1 VENVVVIGAGYVGLV
16 TGASLAATGQKVTV
30 VEIDKARREAL
41 LDGESPIYE
50 PGLDD
55 LLVQVRDSGHFR
67 VIENLEEALRTPALV
82 IVAVGT
88 PPLPDGRADLTA
100 LQVVAN
106 SVKAHAQ
113 PGTVLVI
120 KSTVPPGTTARL
132 ARRFASE
139 SQGVSVVAC
148 PEFLREGSALDD
160 VGTAPR
166 VVIGGDDDIAI
177 ERVWNVMNVPGAHL
191 VRCDHTTAE
200 LIKYASNSFLA
211 MKISFINEMS
221 ALCEVLGGDVDGV
234 AEGMGL
240 DPRIGKAFL
249 NAGLGF
255 GGSCFPKDVRALDA
269 IARRSGYSSWM
280 LKTALEVNEAQR
292 IRFVQKIRAAVGNL
306 EGKRIALL
314 GLAFKPGTDDMRH
327 APSIDIATR
336 LQELGAHV
344 TAHDPVAMENAS
356 SMLPGVEMVD
366 DPYNAVVDADAVAV
380 LTEWPEYLN
389 MDWKRVKELMAA
401 STVVDGRNCLQSET
415 LTDAGLDYWSV
426 GRPPV
431 INLTGIRQ
439 MPIYAATA
447 ESSETDSD
455 RVDDMVEVR

>member
-1 VENVVVIGAGYVGLV
+1 M
-16 TGASLAATGQKVTV
+16 K
-30 VEIDKARREAL
+30 
-41 LDGESPIYE
+41 
-50 PGLDD
+50 
-55 LLVQVRDSGHFR
+55 
-67 VIENLEEALRTPALV
+67 
-82 IVAVGT
+82 
-88 PPLPDGRADLTA
+88 
-100 LQVVAN
+100 
-106 SVKAHAQ
+106 
-113 PGTVLVI
+113 
-120 KSTVPPGTTARL
+120 
-132 ARRFASE
+132 
-139 SQGVSVVAC
+139 
-148 PEFLREGSALDD
+148 
-160 VGTAPR
+160 
-166 VVIGGDDDIAI
+166 
-177 ERVWNVMNVPGAHL
+177 VPGAHL

-240 DPRIGKAFL
+240 DPRIGKSFL

-327 APSIDIATR
+327 APSIDIASR

-344 TAHDPVAMENAS
+344 TAHDPVAMENATP
-356 SMLPGVEMVD
+356 MLPGVEMVD
-366 DPYNAVVDADAVAV
+366 NPYEAVVDADAVAV

-389 MDWKRVKELMAA
+389 MNWQRVKELMSA
-401 STVVDGRNCLQSET
+401 SIVVDGRNCLDSDSITEV
-415 LTDAGLDYWSV
+415 GLDYWSV

-439 MPIYAATA
+439 MPIFGSTDNDKTDA
-447 ESSETDSD
+447 EVADD
-455 RVDDMVEVR
+455 DAVGDMVEVR